1 MTWGF
6 LVDQE
11 TRDLEVQELFKLYLD
26 PAHRDEDYREQPSL
40 QEARRWFSDYLRCI
54 YQTIKEHFDETYPR
68 WTTKNVEF
76 LFSVP
81 TTWKNP
87 AMIAE
92 TERLIKQ
99 AGYGE
104 RTNHLVRISLTEAEA
119 AAVCASKQS
128 YDSGDV
134 FLVCDAGGGTTD
146 VNVLKVRV
154 ANLGQTELEPLSWV
168 EGQAIGSTIID
179 FKMEKLMVE
188 RLERIRHHLPEEPR
202 VLAEKMMTDRFETF
216 KCSFG
221 SEVMNVFDLSLPIP
235 GMPGG
240 MDFPQ
245 SNVQDSKMIIAKQE
259 MQKVFDEQI
268 EKMFRLIDDQL
279 RKLQTSH
286 PRESISYLVLSGGFG
301 SSPYL
306 KQRMRKR
313 YELGAGTNLPN
324 AQDIKILLAREPQLV
339 VVHGIVIDRCQELRQ
354 GTGVYKER
362 CCRSSYGIVIRQP
375 YDPIAHQGEDVVVD
389 PRDNKKWAERQIH
402 WFLRQG
408 QNISVAEGIKHR
420 YRLKLDLGD
429 ERVPW
434 KTQIV
439 MSSLPAN
446 QLPKSMKREGAKPVC
461 IVESVLGNTDMKLKN
476 RHWYNFAP
484 QYQRADFDVKVIVGA
499 ADLKFQ
505 LWGKDGRMSKDHEEI
520 EVQWNSP
527 SATGQTQ
534 PDLADGTAMYQA

>member
-1 MTWGF
+1 MGLEVFIPDIVVGIDFGMTVSAAVFFNILSHSLQSFSYVREAEPAAQCTGVAYSMAPEWAAPTAIQHWPGRLGHENRNKVTTAIAYDPRTGKPVTWGF

-375 YDPIAHQGEDVVVD
+375 
-389 PRDNKKWAERQIH
+389 
-402 WFLRQG
+402 LR
-408 QNISVAEGIKHR
+408 SDR
-420 YRLKLDLGD
+420 
-429 ERVPW
+429 
-434 KTQIV
+434 
-439 MSSLPAN
+439 SS
-446 QLPKSMKREGAKPVC
+446 R
-461 IVESVLGNTDMKLKN
+461 
-476 RHWYNFAP
+476 
-484 QYQRADFDVKVIVGA
+484 
-499 ADLKFQ
+499 
-505 LWGKDGRMSKDHEEI
+505 GRCGGR
-520 EVQWNSP
+520 P
-527 SATGQTQ
+527 
-534 PDLADGTAMYQA
+534 